1 MEDWTFPPAYDESYL
16 PQAGSRYW
24 FPQRE
29 TMHPAEREKAVL
41 SRLRE
46 VCATPMRTLPSI
58 AENGTRPVSTP
69 RC

>member
-1 MEDWTFPPAYDESYL
+1 MEDWTFPPAYNESYL

-29 TMHPAEREKAVL
+29 TMHPAEREKAIL

-46 VCATPMRTLPSI
+46 VCQLRL
-58 AENGTRPVSTP
+58 
-69 RC
+69 